1 MSTVFHNIL
10 RAADKRYARRFAVL
24 GAVFLAV
31 LLGQIVGGKIYQRG
45 SSVSWVLPLA
55 LLALLL
61 ALFAAFTL
69 APPNLPLFTDPNSGV
84 RGIFRV

>member
-1 MSTVFHNIL
+1 MLLFYFYTGAFGVESL
-10 RAADKRYARRFAVL
+10 AADVL
-24 GAVFLAV
+24 LFFLAV

-69 APPNLPLFTDPNSGV
+69 APPNLPLFTDPNSRV